1 MATVLKWLGYGV
13 MGIGLIPFLF
23 IQSVVEEMEQKY
35 DKTKRCGEQQ
45 KSSKDDTHPYP
56 DESSGE

>member
-1 MATVLKWLGYGV
+1 MMTVLKWLGYGV

-35 DKTKRCGEQQ
+35 RETGSLYPWDLQHDEQ
-45 KSSKDDTHPYP
+45 H
-56 DESSGE
+56 